1 MKIYEIISENNIQEG
16 LAADVLGGIA
26 KYGGKAAKL
35 FKGDKELVAT
45 TAEKISSLAKTR
57 NIDIDAAAALKAR
70 MDKTDIAYRMKK
82 FGETEEQAAEYLG
95 ISRDPEILKKA
106 ADKAKVQA
114 GLDTI
119 GLGKITAIGA
129 TKAAVKTALW
139 TWNIKELFQPYL
151 DFVTKMDD
159 YKKNKLDTGAWTEDQ
174 YNAVLNQEATIMLAR
189 WAAVLAGGSVF
200 YALTGGPFSRMLLKN
215 IPGFNTLLLGGAA
228 AVKTWINDKENANY
242 IASLI
247 ADNIPELA
255 QTIGTIINSGLQHV
269 PKILRPAIPGADN
282 PNSEYNQQR
291 NQAASPNGTSQNTGS
306 SDIDKTSDAG
316 TIDPDTGKTPSGRK
330 MYYKTPSASNTDI
343 TGWIEDPDNPRF
355 IMDPNNPAARLGK
368 PTGWRPD

>member
-1 MKIYEIISENNIQEG
+1 MSTLTISSPGVQINEVDLSIIARPLG
-16 LAADVLGGIA
+16 ATDVLVTGFAPQGPTEELTNIGSVSE
-26 KYGGKAAKL
+26 YESVFGTPTNAAERYL
-35 FKGDKELVAT
+35 YY
-45 TAEKISSLAKTR
+45 
-57 NIDIDAAAALKAR
+57 KAR
-70 MDKTDIAYRMKK
+70 QILSQSPANLMV
-82 FGETEEQAAEYLG
+82 
-95 ISRDPEILKKA
+95 SRLPY
-106 ADKAKVQA
+106 
-114 GLDTI
+114 GS
-119 GLGKITAIGA
+119 GLGDGYTNSYSALVYPLSCDALTYSDATA
-129 TKAAVKTALW
+129 
-139 TWNIKELFQPYL
+139 F
-151 DFVTKMDD
+151 
-159 YKKNKLDTGAWTEDQ
+159 KLMPPVSVLLNEDQ

-200 YALTGGPFSRMLLKN
+200 YAFTGGPFSRMLFKN

-255 QTIGTIINSGLQHV
+255 QTIGTVINSGLQHV

-316 TIDPDTGKTPSGRK
+316 TIDPVTGKTPSGRK
-330 MYYKTPSASNTDI
+330 MYYKTPSSSNTDI
-343 TGWIEDPDNPRF
+343 TGWIEDPGNPRF